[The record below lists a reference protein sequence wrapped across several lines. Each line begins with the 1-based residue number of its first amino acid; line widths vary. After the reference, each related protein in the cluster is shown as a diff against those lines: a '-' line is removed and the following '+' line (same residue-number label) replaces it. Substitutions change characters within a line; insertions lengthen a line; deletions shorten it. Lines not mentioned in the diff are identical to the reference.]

1 MELRNNTICPRMV
14 FNNNTI
20 YHRMVLD
27 SNTICPRIVFN
38 NTICPKIVFNNTICL
53 KTVLEPSMWFSRDLC
68 LLNTKLSKVLRDIL
82 LEAIHPP
89 TT

>member
-1 MELRNNTICPRMV
+1 
-14 FNNNTI
+14 
-20 YHRMVLD
+20 
-27 SNTICPRIVFN
+27 
-38 NTICPKIVFNNTICL
+38 VFNNTICL